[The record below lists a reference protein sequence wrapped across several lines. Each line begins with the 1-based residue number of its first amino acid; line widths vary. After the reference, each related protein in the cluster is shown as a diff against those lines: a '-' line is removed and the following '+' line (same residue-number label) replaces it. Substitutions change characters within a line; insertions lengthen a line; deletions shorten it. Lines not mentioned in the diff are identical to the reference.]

1 MPPVSLYHVLFPDPP
16 VNSPVDVSS
25 VDHTVNVLYDLVLVG
40 LTMVVIAIIFAVLAV
55 IAMWQVFRKAH
66 QHGWAAL
73 VPIYNVVVLL
83 RIGRRSPYWLLL
95 LAPVVLNT
103 VIQLFANV
111 TATNL
116 SLYGLLSLIT
126 YGCGLAVSIVTG
138 RGVAAVFGRSGTF
151 GVWALG
157 VFPFV
162 GYPILG
168 FGRAQYLPAESLLVG
183 PMPLSR

>member
-40 LTMVVIAIIFAVLAV
+40 LTMGV
-55 IAMWQVFRKAH
+55 
-66 QHGWAAL
+66 
-73 VPIYNVVVLL
+73 NVVVLL